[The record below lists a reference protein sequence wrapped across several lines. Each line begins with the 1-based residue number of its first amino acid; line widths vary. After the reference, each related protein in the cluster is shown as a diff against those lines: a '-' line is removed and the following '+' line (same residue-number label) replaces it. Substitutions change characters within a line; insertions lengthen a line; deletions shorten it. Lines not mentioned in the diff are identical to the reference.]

1 MNLQIG
7 RQSVRS
13 NSFVLGA
20 GLILFSFPT
29 GATTLAR
36 MSMDQLAVAADAV
49 ARVRCVRV
57 ESRWENGAIWTVSS
71 FDVIETM
78 KGSTAARILVRL
90 PGGHVGHMT
99 AIVDGAPIFR
109 AGDDAV
115 IFLERS
121 SAGEFSISGWVQG
134 TFRISRDLQTGN
146 ETVTQ
151 DSGAFAVFDSAT
163 RAFHAEGVHKMP
175 IGQFRQNLA
184 AAVGRARRRSR

>member
-1 MNLQIG
+1 MNMQIG
-7 RQSVRS
+7 RQSIRS

-36 MSMDQLAVAADAV
+36 MGLDQLAGAADAV

-57 ESRWENGAIWTVSS
+57 ESRWENGSIWTISS
-71 FDVIETM
+71 FDLIETM
-78 KGSTAARILVRL
+78 KGSSPARILVRL

-109 AGDDAV
+109 SGDDAV

-121 SAGEFSISGWVQG
+121 SAGGFSISGWVQG
-134 TFRISRDLQTGN
+134 TFRISRDPQTGN
-146 ETVTQ
+146 ESVTQ
-151 DSGAFAVFDSAT
+151 DSSSFAVFDSAT
-163 RAFHAEGVHKMP
+163 RTFRAEGVHRMP
-175 IGQFRQNLA
+175 IDQFRQTLA
-184 AAVGRARRRSR
+184 AAIGRAKGKVQ